1 MAKNDIP
8 DPICMTCGVSG
19 ETSCKQGKTFYR
31 CGNCGTEMRY
41 MPAGELLNSGSKK
54 AIENNGWALRFS
66 VKSSE
71 LYSGQAMFILGI
83 AIVTLTLI
91 FLWLGKLDSDAAL
104 WSAGSGIFLS
114 LIGKRKSIIQKKK
127 TRLILSR
134 YPYWKQ

>member
-1 MAKNDIP
+1 
-8 DPICMTCGVSG
+8 
-19 ETSCKQGKTFYR
+19 
-31 CGNCGTEMRY
+31 